1 MSYIVHTICPVSP
14 VLLVIKLFV
23 VHYLVLKEAMEKG
36 YVYVML
42 VKVIVEGPAGVG
54 KTSLLYLLL
63 GKAPPEERNSTGCAE
78 RALRVIRVGKEGG
91 EWSEISTKEFQEM
104 IAEAVPI
111 LCEELKTRGKG
122 VNEVVKVLSDLEGMD
137 VEGEEGDGSDGREGG
152 DGRGRKKLKLTESSA
167 SAEDSKAVI
176 DGVIQKL
183 TKLVS
188 DRSSRRLLDMELIY
202 LTDCGGQQAFWDL
215 APIFTYDTSA
225 TLFVHRLCEKLDEH
239 PLNDLYQS
247 GRKVGPSQRAS
258 LTTAEAFKTMLR
270 GLHEGEKRGSRE
282 GEKQDEQEENMEEG
296 ETERKHR
303 SKIIAVGTHKD
314 LVDECEETPEDKSK
328 KLAAIAS
335 PHFKDDVVYRNESL
349 AEIVFQVDTKSP
361 KDDDKKEARKIRASI
376 EKGARHHKIPIW
388 WFILQ
393 MILEALSLRL
403 GRQVLS
409 KKECVHVSSTLG
421 FSEEELDAALAFFDK
436 LNIFLYKRSIL
447 PGVVFTNAQVPLD
460 KLSKLVEKQYHLKAA
475 EADPTIAADRAMTG
489 DWKKFRDNGILTVD
503 ILKEFQDHYV
513 DGVFAMK
520 DFLTLLEK
528 LLVVSKLSPT
538 KYFFPAILEM
548 TDECKIREC
557 LISSSSSKIAALV
570 VQFPTGWAPP
580 GVYCCSVCHL
590 QSIAHW
596 EVVNRSQTTH
606 VSREKQLPHFSRN
619 CITFTKRGRP
629 GSVSFIDNFSFF
641 AVRVNMDTSSVE
653 QKELND
659 YCQAIKQEV
668 FAAVEAGLKNTHHTN
683 SHPTTAFLC
692 PHHNKACTAELH
704 TAHISDNGKRWIC
717 SENSEVFDLMTP
729 HQSVWLTGP
738 GKTGCMHV

>member
-1 MSYIVHTICPVSP
+1 MCLVTVFITIYPVSP
-14 VLLVIKLFV
+14 VLLVIMLFL

-78 RALRVIRVGKEGG
+78 RAIRVIRVGKEGE

-111 LCEELKTRGKG
+111 LCEQLKTRGKG
-122 VNEVVKVLSDLEGMD
+122 MNELAKVLSEVEGVD

-152 DGRGRKKLKLTESSA
+152 DERGRKEARESESSA

-188 DRSSRRLLDMELIY
+188 GRSSRRLLDMELIY

-247 GRKVGPSQRAS
+247 GQQVGPSQRAS

-282 GEKQDEQEENMEEG
+282 GKKQDVQEDSTEEA

-335 PHFKDDVVYRNESL
+335 PHFKDDVVYRNETL
-349 AEIVFQVDTKSP
+349 EEIVFQVDTKSP
-361 KDDDKKEARKIRASI
+361 KDDDKKEAREIKASI

-475 EADPTIAADRAMTG
+475 EADPTKASNRAMTG
-489 DWKKFRDNGILTVD
+489 HWKKFRDSGILTVD
-503 ILKEFQDHYV
+503 ILKEFHDHYV
-513 DGVFAMK
+513 DGIFAIK
-520 DFLTLLEK
+520 DFLILLEK
-528 LLVVSKLSPT
+528 LLVISKLSPT
-538 KYFFPAILEM
+538 EYFFPAILEM
-548 TDECKIREC
+548 TDEGKIREC
-557 LISSSSSKIAALV
+557 LISSSSSKMAALV

-596 EVVNRSQTTH
+596 EVVDKKHTTH
-606 VSREKQLPHFSRN
+606 QLPHISRN

-641 AVRVNMDTSSVE
+641 VVHVNVDTSKIQQDALVQHCRE
-653 QKELND
+653 VR
-659 YCQAIKQEV
+659 QEV

-692 PHHNKACTAELH
+692 PCLFGSANTELH
-704 TAHISDNGKRWIC
+704 AADISDNGRQWIC
-717 SENSEVFDLMTP
+717 CVNPVSVYDNITP
-729 HQSVWLTGP
+729 DQTMWFSGP
-738 GKTGCMHV
+738 GKYILAI